1 MNRLYYTRMFLFCF
15 GSTILIG
22 TGLFSQVSVDVAGGQ
37 ASGASGK
44 LDYSIG
50 QIVYTNFSSSAG
62 NLNEGVQQ
70 TYDIIILSDETL
82 GDRDEAMVFP
92 NPASESVVVKM
103 KNSGDADRYEL
114 LNANGKV
121 LRTEKLMATETTL
134 NIQNYSEPLF
144 FLRVYDNTK
153 KCKTFK
159 LIKVNKP

>member
-1 MNRLYYTRMFLFCF
+1 MFLFCF

>member
-1 MNRLYYTRMFLFCF
+1 MFLFCF

-22 TGLFSQVSVDVAGGQ
+22 TGLFSQAIVDVAGGQ
-37 ASGASGK
+37 ASGPSGK

-50 QIVYTNFSSSAG
+50 QTVYANFSSSAG

-70 TYDIIILSDETL
+70 TYEIIILSNESLDD
-82 GDRDEAMVFP
+82 GDQVTVYP
-92 NPASESVVVKM
+92 NPASESVVVKL
-103 KNSGDADRYEL
+103 KDAVDADRYEL

-121 LRTEKLMATETTL
+121 IQTEKITATETTL

-144 FLRVYDNTK
+144 FLRVYDHTK

>member
-1 MNRLYYTRMFLFCF
+1 MNRLYDIRMFLFCF

-22 TGLFSQVSVDVAGGQ
+22 TGLFSQAIVDVAGGQ
-37 ASGASGK
+37 ASGSSGK

-50 QIVYTNFSSSAG
+50 QTVYTNFSSSAG
-62 NLNEGVQQ
+62 KLNEGVQQ
-70 TYDIIILSDETL
+70 TYEIIILSNESLDD
-82 GDRDEAMVFP
+82 GDQATVFP

-103 KNSGDADRYEL
+103 KNPGDADRFEL

-121 LRTEKLMATETTL
+121 VRTEKITATETTL